1 MTDPDDV
8 SVISFDASMRELR
21 RQCNRLAYPEMGWV
35 EWFQMVA
42 AVLIAGQ
49 APGRPLTWTMTLC
62 ARRVASDI
70 AAGLV

>member
-1 MTDPDDV
+1 MVDPEDV
-8 SVISFDASMRELR
+8 DVISWRHAMLELS
-21 RQCNRLAYPEMGWV
+21 RQCDRLAYPEMGWV
-35 EWFQMVA
+35 EWFQTVA

-70 AAGLV
+70 ACRL